1 MKRKSEECGSNN
13 SNAKN
18 QTKGSSGNEQ
28 DSGQPSNLNPV
39 SETGSE
45 SQGDEPVASGNNGS
59 VENENVSEMAPV
71 SISIGTDYAAAA
83 CEFGVAVVGPNS
95 AAAASQV
102 GVVAVSP
109 GGAAATSNSANSS
122 SVATGSNLEAVDK
135 QT

>member
-1 MKRKSEECGSNN
+1 MKHKSGENGSNN
-13 SNAKN
+13 SSAKN
-18 QTKGSSGNEQ
+18 QTQGSGGNEQ
-28 DSGQPSNLNPV
+28 DSGQPSHLNSAP
-39 SETGSE
+39 ETGSE
-45 SQGDEPVASGNNGS
+45 PQGDEPVVSGNSGS
-59 VENENVSEMAPV
+59 AEDENVSETAPV

-83 CEFGVAVVGPNS
+83 CEFGVAVVGPHS

-122 SVATGSNLEAVDK
+122 SVATGSNLETADK